1 MIVQAQPFASSNDTL
16 TKFCFVT
23 FSSDTGRWVM
33 SDTFINKNIKQV
45 RPSKVVYASGIL
57 YWDCQEDLLWY
68 DVTRGVTGS
77 TKMPWKVQESNSEE
91 WERHTI
97 DASNN
102 GMLMC
107 TTIDKNGLAMHQL
120 VTIGD
125 HYWELKHQKG
135 WKDIA
140 EMGGGAFQFCH
151 LV

>member
-1 MIVQAQPFASSNDTL
+1 
-16 TKFCFVT
+16 
-23 FSSDTGRWVM
+23 M
-33 SDTFINKNIKQV
+33 SDTFDNKNIKQL

-68 DVTRGVTGS
+68 DVTRGIMGS

-120 VTIGD
+120 CD
-125 HYWELKHQKG
+125 NW
-135 WKDIA
+135 
-140 EMGGGAFQFCH
+140 
-151 LV
+151 